1 MNPYMTNPNAE
12 LYAMLGQRA
21 ANLDR
26 QGGGVS
32 AGAGIEFDLLDKQ
45 SALAE
50 LAATRSEDREGRAR
64 ALDAITRRGEM
75 QSQEEFMLRM
85 AERQKQLMF
94 EEQDLELELAS
105 ADADSRDALLAQ
117 LVEKQKTLLDFNN
130 RKLSAEAEMARRSP
144 EMAKAYSQRLSQV
157 SQTAEG
163 LSEFK
168 KQFAGT
174 LNAETTL
181 ANFLANPNKG
191 GFRAQAPIGS
201 VLGGIASGFESIR
214 DVFSS
219 TKVDETGLAT
229 AGRSLGAGGADM
241 LAAAMQSQGLNEA
254 IKSQGFEDLY
264 ALVGASSELD
274 GRGLVQ
280 YDDKGNIITQ
290 SAGLRANAGSADKF
304 SNSVLADLVIT
315 GLSNSGTNLDMN
327 KATPAMTKLIGELND
342 ISRSSVPMKAADVA
356 ARLKPLIDSAAVDI
370 FGEAAEASAPKLLE
384 VLDETFK
391 AASKQAGKYS
401 GSILQDGNITAQS
414 IQNAALG
421 KALERAAALSHTLKA
436 GTKNQ
441 YLTSE
446 ALSRVIGAAKTESL
460 VDPITGQV
468 NYGILN
474 LDPTTEMGAQIR
486 SALGSKTVGE
496 LEDFLGFVRSSKA
509 GEASL
514 TREKGLSELSMMQ
527 DILRGQAEAQ
537 RRGIA
542 NRREIIAAKRKPAKK
557 K

>member
-1 MNPYMTNPNAE
+1 
-12 LYAMLGQRA
+12 
-21 ANLDR
+21 
-26 QGGGVS
+26 
-32 AGAGIEFDLLDKQ
+32 
-45 SALAE
+45 
-50 LAATRSEDREGRAR
+50 
-64 ALDAITRRGEM
+64 M

-85 AERQKQLMF
+85 AERHKQLML
-94 EEQDLELELAS
+94 EEQDAELAVAN

-130 RKLSAEAEMARRSP
+130 RKLAAEAEMARRSP

-163 LSEFK
+163 LSKFK
-168 KQFAGT
+168 EQFAGT

-181 ANFLANPNKG
+181 ANFLANPTKG
-191 GFRAQAPIGS
+191 GFAPISGLGQFTRGSLNVGESILEFFRSDSIDDVNLGGYQSGFGNAFQDERKRGMLASAMRNSSISS
-201 VLGGIASGFESIR
+201 VLEAPGAG
-214 DVFSS
+214 DVSDLLR
-219 TKVDETGLAT
+219 KAT
-229 AGRSLGAGGADM
+229 AAEYQKD
-241 LAAAMQSQGLNEA
+241 
-254 IKSQGFEDLY
+254 
-264 ALVGASSELD
+264 
-274 GRGLVQ
+274 
-280 YDDKGNIITQ
+280 
-290 SAGLRANAGSADKF
+290 ANRFQNQVIS
-304 SNSVLADLVIT
+304 DLVVS
-315 GLSNSGTNLDMN
+315 GLSNSGLNLDVN
-327 KATPAMTKLIGELND
+327 KATPAISKLIGELND
-342 ISRSSVPMKAADVA
+342 ISQSSIPMKAADVA
-356 ARLKPLIDSAAVDI
+356 ARIKPIIDTASSEI
-370 FGEAAEASAPKLLE
+370 FGEASEASAPKLLE

-401 GSILQDGNITAQS
+401 GSILQDGRLTVKS

-421 KALERAAALSHTLKA
+421 KALERAAVLSHTLKA

-527 DILRGQAEAQ
+527 DILKGQAEAQ
-537 RRGIA
+537 RRSIA
-542 NRREIIAAKRKPAKK
+542 TRREIIAEKRKPAKK